1 MSLLAFLSPPSLAA
15 ADATPG
21 PAVTIL
27 WLVVAVL
34 LLAVAVALIW
44 AGRRRLLAW
53 IDHRSLEWTREIGSH
68 RLRSVGV
75 RQIRTNARILVR
87 LLSLALVLATLFFWV
102 TFVLELFDGTRA
114 WGDQLL
120 RGIAGELRL
129 VGRSVVTAL
138 PGLGVVGVL
147 YFCTRIVHE
156 LLNSYFRSIED
167 GEQTSERF
175 DAVTAE
181 VTRRL
186 AGAGLWIAAIII
198 AYPYIPGSE
207 TAAFKGVTIL
217 AGLMVSLGSTNL
229 VGQLVNGLV
238 LIYTRAV
245 RPGDFVRTPQGEGTV
260 ERVGLF
266 SCALRTGDD
275 VVITLP
281 NSTLA
286 QEMRNYSRG
295 RAGSPARFVATV
307 TIGYD
312 APWTQVRDLLL
323 AAAGEVPAILR
334 EPAPWVRQ
342 AALEDFYVRYELV
355 FAPENPAARGRI
367 LSDLHA
373 AVQNRFHAAGV
384 QIMSPHYENDPAA
397 AKIPPSSQAG

>member
-1 MSLLAFLSPPSLAA
+1 M
-15 ADATPG
+15 
-21 PAVTIL
+21 
-27 WLVVAVL
+27 
-34 LLAVAVALIW
+34 
-44 AGRRRLLAW
+44 
-53 IDHRSLEWTREIGSH
+53 GSH

-75 RQIRTNARILVR
+75 RQIRSNARILVR
-87 LLSLALVLATLFFWV
+87 LLSLAFILSGLFLWV
-102 TFVLELFDGTRA
+102 AFVLELFDGTRA
-114 WGDQLL
+114 WGDHLL
-120 RGIAGELRL
+120 RGMAGEIRL
-129 VGRSVVTAL
+129 IGGSVVTAL
-138 PGLGVVGVL
+138 PGLGVVAVL
-147 YFCTRIVHE
+147 YFCTRVVHE
-156 LLNSYFRSIED
+156 LLNSYFLSIEA
-167 GEQTSERF
+167 GELASERF

-245 RPGDFVRTPQGEGTV
+245 RPGDFVQTPQGEGTV

-266 SCALRTGDD
+266 SCALRTGDE

-286 QEMRNYSRG
+286 SEIRNFSRG
-295 RAGSPARFVATV
+295 REGSPARFVATV

-312 APWTQVRDLLL
+312 APWQQVRDLLL
-323 AAAGEVPAILR
+323 AAAADVPVIRR

-355 FAPENPAARGRI
+355 FVPEDHTARSRT
-367 LSDLHA
+367 LSVLHEA
-373 AVQNRFHAAGV
+373 IQNRFHAAGV

-397 AKIPPSSQAG
+397 AKIPPVRPGAGSISR